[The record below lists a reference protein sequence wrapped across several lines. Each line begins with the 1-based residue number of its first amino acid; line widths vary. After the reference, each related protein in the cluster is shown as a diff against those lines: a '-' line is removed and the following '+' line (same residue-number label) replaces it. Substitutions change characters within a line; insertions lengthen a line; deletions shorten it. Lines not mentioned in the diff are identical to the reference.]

1 MIRFADLLKIDAAG
15 LVGGE
20 NVYTKCR
27 IGL

>member
-27 IGL
+27 I